1 MAKRNNEILTTM
13 VSYISAEQAGTPMAV
28 PGEAKVSFVGDVFIG
43 VPHFLLAKNILGGGA
58 QHRGG

>member
-1 MAKRNNEILTTM
+1 M

-28 PGEAKVSFVGDVFIG
+28 PGEAKVSFVGDVLNG